1 MAVVWP
7 SKNNFANG
15 DVLTAANMNNIA
27 DTLNVYNPTS
37 ATNGQVPIANGS
49 GSVAFGTLSVNA
61 YQVISSGT
69 LSTATGTLTLSSIP
83 GTYKDLILYVRNF
96 YPATSGANA
105 RIQFNNNS
113 GTVYWANGLYA
124 SGSIDG
130 GSKTGQVN
138 VQSSAASNTQEGH
151 IVVWVYDY
159 AQATPTN
166 AMSCATYRTSVGGNQ
181 QDFRFFGMISD
192 TAITRMDF
200 TVNTGNF
207 GAGDYVLYGVN

>member
-1 MAVVWP
+1 MAWP
-7 SKNNFANG
+7 TKTDFVDG
-15 DVLTAANMNNIA
+15 DVLTAAQVNNIG
-27 DTLNVYNPTS
+27 TNLNLYNPTS

-49 GSVAFGTLSVNA
+49 GSVAFGTLSTAA
-61 YQVISSGT
+61 YTVISSGT

-96 YPATSGANA
+96 YAATSGANA

-113 GTVYWANGLYA
+113 GTVYWANGLYGG
-124 SGSIDG
+124 GSVDG

-138 VQSSAASNTQEGH
+138 VQNSSASNSQEGH
-151 IVVWVYDY
+151 CVIWVYDY

-166 AMSCATYRTSVGGNQ
+166 AMSCSTYRTNVGGNM
-181 QDFRFFGMISD
+181 QDFRFFGLISD

-207 GAGDYVLYGVN
+207 GAGDYVLYGVS

>member
-1 MAVVWP
+1 MAWP
-7 SKNNFANG
+7 TKTDFVDG
-15 DVLTAANMNNIA
+15 DVLTAAQVNNIGVN
-27 DTLNVYNPTS
+27 LNLYNPTS

-49 GSVAFGTLSVNA
+49 GSVAFGTLNVNA
-61 YQVISSGT
+61 YTVITSGT
-69 LSTATGTLTLSSIP
+69 LSTATGTLTLNSIP

-113 GTVYWANGLYA
+113 GAVYWFNGLY
-124 SGSIDG
+124 GNGTIDG
-130 GSKTGQVN
+130 GSKTGQIN
-138 VQSSAASNTQEGH
+138 VQLTSVSNTLEGH
-151 IVVWVYDY
+151 CVIHLFDY

-166 AMSCATYRTSVGGNQ
+166 GYVASTYRTNAGANYQNFG
-181 QDFRFFGMISD
+181 FIGMISD